1 MEIGILGGTGRM
13 GSRLARGY
21 RQAGHKIIL
30 GSRSSK
36 KAENVAAE
44 MGDRV
49 RGGSLQQAAQE
60 GEMIVLAVGFRD
72 AAGTVR
78 AVRDA
83 LTGKIIVDITNPF
96 GAVPPGE
103 TSGIEENSKSAPE
116 ARWVAAYKTTFWK
129 TLEQPVRADG
139 TKRDVFVCSDDQGAG
154 RIVMQLIEETGF
166 CALDCGPLENAR
178 TLDLM
183 VPLMIE
189 LDQRYGGDAL
199 SSWKF
204 IDAGRA

>member
-1 MEIGILGGTGRM
+1 MKIGILGGTGRM
-13 GSRLARGY
+13 GSRLARSYG
-21 RQAGHKIIL
+21 QAGHEVIL
-30 GSRSSK
+30 GSRSPK
-36 KAENVAAE
+36 KAENVAA
-44 MGDRV
+44 GIDGHV
-49 RGGSLQQAAQE
+49 CGGSLQRAAQE
-60 GEMIVLAVGFRD
+60 GEIIVLAVGFRD

-78 AVRDA
+78 SLQDT
-83 LTGKIIVDITNPF
+83 LTGKIVVDITNPF

-103 TSGIEENSKSAPE
+103 TSGIEENGKAAPA

-129 TLEQPVRADG
+129 TLDQPALAGG
-139 TKRDVFVCSDDQGAG
+139 TNRDVLICSDDDSAK
-154 RIVMQLIEETGF
+154 RTVMQLIEETGF
-166 CALDCGPLENAR
+166 RAVDCGRLENAR

-204 IDAGRA
+204 IDVGA

>member
-1 MEIGILGGTGRM
+1 MKIGILGGTGRM

-21 RQAGHKIIL
+21 IQAGHEVIL
-30 GSRSSK
+30 GSRSPK
-36 KAENVAAE
+36 KAENVAA
-44 MGDRV
+44 GIGGHV
-49 RGGSLQQAAQE
+49 RGGSLQTAAQE
-60 GEMIVLAVGFRD
+60 GEIIVLAVGFRD

-78 AVRDA
+78 SVQDA
-83 LTGKIIVDITNPF
+83 LIGKIIVDITNPF
-96 GAVPPGE
+96 GAIPPGE
-103 TSGIEENSKSAPE
+103 TSGIEENGKAAPA

-129 TLEQPVRADG
+129 TLNQPVLASG
-139 TKRDVFVCSDDQGAG
+139 TKRDVLVCSDDDSAK

-166 CALDCGPLENAR
+166 CAVDCGRLENAR

-189 LDQRYGGDAL
+189 LDQRYGGDAS

-204 IDAGRA
+204 IDVGP